1 MRYRDVEKRLAELEV
16 QESLKFAAFLLRL
29 SSVDMRTWQRQ
40 TLETLAALG
49 LIAPVPSDLWE
60 RSQSEKDAF
69 LLMLRES
76 LECGDNKIEPI
87 IYQAWHEWEH
97 DDND

>member
-1 MRYRDVEKRLAELEV
+1 MRYRDVEKRLAELEA

-29 SSVDMRTWQRQ
+29 SSIDMRTWQRQ

-60 RSQSEKDAF
+60 RSQPEKDAF
-69 LLMLRES
+69 LHMLHTSIGSGPASVHSVLMR
-76 LECGDNKIEPI
+76 
-87 IYQAWHEWEH
+87 AWHEWEH
-97 DDND
+97 YEH